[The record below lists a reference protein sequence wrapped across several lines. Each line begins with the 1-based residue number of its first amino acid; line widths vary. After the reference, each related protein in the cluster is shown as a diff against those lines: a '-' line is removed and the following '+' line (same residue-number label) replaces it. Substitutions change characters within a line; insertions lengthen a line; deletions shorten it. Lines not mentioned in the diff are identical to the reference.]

1 MIQQPADYGRET
13 FHNVQRYGALGD
25 AHTLDTVAIQT
36 AIDTC
41 HEQGGGTV
49 WVPAGQY
56 LTGTILF
63 RDNITLHL
71 DAGATLLGSQDPA
84 DYPVLPN
91 RWAGEQQPTY
101 APLIAGENLQN
112 IAIVGRGTVNGRGE
126 TWWKAHREKS
136 LAYPRPRLIGFTACT
151 NVLIE
156 NITLINSPSWTINP
170 VRCKNVRIHGVTIT
184 NPPDSPN
191 TDGINP
197 DSCSLVRISDC
208 LVSVGDDCITLKSGA
223 EHERTEL
230 RPPCRDITITNCT
243 LERGHGGIVIGSEM
257 SGGVENV
264 VVSNC
269 VFIGTD
275 RGIRL
280 KSRRGRGGTVE
291 NVRISNLIMDGVL
304 CPFTMNLYYGC
315 GAWGDEFVSDKSAKT
330 LDAGTPRFCHI
341 HISHVIARNAK
352 IAAGFI
358 YGLGEM
364 PIEDISLSDI
374 SVSFTDGAEPRY
386 PEMADGLEK
395 MLQAGFFI
403 RNTHHIRLDHVE
415 VTNQIGMA
423 FDLGDSTDVEINASG
438 TSTPD
443 QSAPIFRLQNLSD
456 VCIHQC
462 RAIGASSF
470 LHFEGSKH
478 NFEHHLTLTGNVVSP
493 EQIKF
498 VDIND
503 TAGNL

>member
-1 MIQQPADYGRET
+1 LTHQPADFDRET
-13 FHNVQRYGALGD
+13 FHNVQRYGALGN
-25 AHTLDTVAIQT
+25 AHTLDTAAFQA

-56 LTGTILF
+56 VTGTIF
-63 RDNITLHL
+63 FHDNITLHL
-71 DAGATLLGSQDPA
+71 DAGATLLGSPDPV

-91 RWAGEQQPTY
+91 RWEGEQQP
-101 APLIAGENLQN
+101 A
-112 IAIVGRGTVNGRGE
+112 
-126 TWWKAHREKS
+126 
-136 LAYPRPRLIGFTACT
+136 
-151 NVLIE
+151 
-156 NITLINSPSWTINP
+156 
-170 VRCKNVRIHGVTIT
+170 
-184 NPPDSPN
+184 
-191 TDGINP
+191 
-197 DSCSLVRISDC
+197 
-208 LVSVGDDCITLKSGA
+208 
-223 EHERTEL
+223 
-230 RPPCRDITITNCT
+230 CT
-243 LERGHGGIVIGSEM
+243 LECGHGGIIIGSEM
-257 SGGVENV
+257 SGGVQNV

-330 LDAGTPRFCHI
+330 LDASTPRFRHI

-358 YGLGEM
+358 YGLSEM

-374 SVSFTDGAEPRY
+374 SVSFTDGAEPHY

-395 MLQAGFFI
+395 MLRAGFFI

-423 FDLGDSTDVEINASG
+423 FDLGNSTDVEINASG

-443 QSAPIFRLQNLSD
+443 HSAPIFRLQNLSD
-456 VCIHQC
+456 ICIHHC
-462 RAIGASSF
+462 RAMGAGLF

-478 NFEHHLTLTGNVVSP
+478 NFQYHLTLTGNVIAP

-498 VDIND
+498 VEIPI
-503 TAGNL
+503 TAGHL